1 MDLEVTNEAIE
12 LSNLLNI
19 ESFQLKILL
28 TEIIDAYIDKQEI
41 LVQNRKSSIENELD
55 SQSKNISMLDI

>member
-1 MDLEVTNEAIE
+1 MDIMDLEVTNEAIE

-28 TEIIDAYIDKQEI
+28 TEIIYAYID
-41 LVQNRKSSIENELD
+41 R
-55 SQSKNISMLDI
+55 

>member
-1 MDLEVTNEAIE
+1 MDIMDLEVTNEAIE

-28 TEIIDAYIDKQEI
+28 TEIIDAYID
-41 LVQNRKSSIENELD
+41 R
-55 SQSKNISMLDI
+55 

>member
-28 TEIIDAYIDKQEI
+28 TEIIDAYID
-41 LVQNRKSSIENELD
+41 R
-55 SQSKNISMLDI
+55 